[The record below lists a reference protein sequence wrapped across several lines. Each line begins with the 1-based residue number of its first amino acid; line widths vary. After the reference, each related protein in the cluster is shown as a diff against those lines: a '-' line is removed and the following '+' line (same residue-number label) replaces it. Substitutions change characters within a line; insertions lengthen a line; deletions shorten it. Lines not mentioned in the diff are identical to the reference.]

1 MPIHRVKPYTEN
13 ISAYSPF
20 ADRGPT
26 VLNQNHPAPKQKSEH
41 HHSEGIS
48 GPQPSSSGSREAFR
62 WAILLNSGLTGLQ
75 LVIGIAF
82 GSVALIG
89 DAVHNLGDVLGLLLG
104 WGAEGLSRLSPSRRY
119 TYGFGRSSQLA
130 ALINGILILMAAAVV
145 CVESI
150 QRFGRPVE
158 IHPGPVAWAATA
170 GLAVN
175 VISASLFGHDHH
187 EDLNRRGA
195 VMHLLS
201 DAAVSAAVLLSALII
216 QITSWSWVDAVT
228 GMGVGITV
236 GWMGMDLVKEAL
248 AESLD
253 AIPSRINIETVE
265 AELKQLPDVSDVHHL
280 HIWGISTSKVA
291 LTAHLVR
298 PVGSAYKDSDLL
310 KKAQLTMAKLGIAHT
325 TIQLET
331 NSEDQRS
338 CDLNRTATEG

>member
-1 MPIHRVKPYTEN
+1 M
-13 ISAYSPF
+13 
-20 ADRGPT
+20 
-26 VLNQNHPAPKQKSEH
+26 NHHHHAPQPKTEH
-41 HHSEGIS
+41 HHSDGDS
-48 GPQPSSSGSREAFR
+48 GPQPSRAGSREAFR
-62 WAILLNSGLTGLQ
+62 WAILLNSSLTGLQ
-75 LVIGIAF
+75 IVIGMAF

-104 WGAEGLSRLSPSRRY
+104 WGAEGLSRLSPSGRY

-158 IHPGPVAWAATA
+158 IHPGPVAWAAAA

-175 VISASLFGHDHH
+175 LISAGLFGNDHH
-187 EDLNRRGA
+187 HDLNRRGA

-216 QITSWSWVDAVT
+216 QITGWSWVDALT
-228 GMGVGITV
+228 GVGVGITV
-236 GWMGMDLVKEAL
+236 GWMGVDLIREAL

-253 AIPSRINIETVE
+253 GIPSRINIESVL

-298 PVGSAYKDSDLL
+298 PVDAAGQDPDLL
-310 KKAQLTMAKLGIAHT
+310 NQAQLAMAKLGIAHT

-331 NSEDQRS
+331 NREDHSSS
-338 CDLNRTATEG
+338 CELNSKSSDG